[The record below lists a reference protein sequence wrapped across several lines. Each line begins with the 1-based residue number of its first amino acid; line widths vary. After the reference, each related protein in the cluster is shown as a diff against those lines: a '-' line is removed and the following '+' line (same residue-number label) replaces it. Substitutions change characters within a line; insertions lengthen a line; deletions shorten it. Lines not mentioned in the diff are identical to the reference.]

1 MAEPQS
7 QPDIQQTPAQGA
19 MAAYVMKLFKATS
32 RTRYAEE
39 SEWAVAGYFDQMKQW
54 LEEDTQSGNKL
65 RPMTKKKGGK
75 WPQPVTNLFSKT
87 IATNANSLGA
97 DIPEMQAQSDNYD
110 ARNRR
115 AAEAAEN
122 VIDAANRESGMEI
135 LNPTLARRVVL
146 WGLGCTFDT
155 IAFDHSTVE
164 VPDMAPEQAA
174 QPGTAAPAVGDG
186 SAQAEGAQGASGV
199 QGATAPQAAAGA
211 GGPGQPGAAQLA
223 PPQPQALSGGG
234 AEQAGEQGADQISD
248 SEAPQITGVQTV
260 PTARLKTYLLTP
272 FEFLLPRDAQDA
284 NLAPWQIVRWRRPL
298 GEVKENYP
306 DYADKF
312 TADDAATEL
321 AFYYLNT
328 LRSLSYQNSKTNE
341 ASEEYCTLTILWT
354 DWTSV
359 PEEVQKKIAAEW
371 QNLPSEIYEEQGF
384 TKLQAAT
391 EYGLFAVV
399 WNDVIVQW
407 AENPW
412 DGDSPLTFFPWQKD
426 CVSVYPK
433 GLSVELIP
441 LTKSLNRVDSLM
453 MRAVMSHGTQKLLW
467 PTTQTTPIPSGDPVE
482 IVQWDPQG
490 DGKVRPEYV
499 SGTPYGPVLIQ
510 LRNQIVNDFKELGF
524 TNSVAEGEMPG
535 AGTAFR
541 LAAYMGAKAE
551 ESRKTQRF
559 LFEQASE
566 IRSRKLVKMARKVWT
581 EPRKVQVSGFNNRW
595 GAIQLE
601 AADIP
606 NGGYEMNVI
615 QDSSRPKTLTEKLQ
629 ALEMAQQ
636 GGYINP
642 QDSQVREYVLDN
654 LGLQELDPADHLQ
667 YMKADR
673 DLEKLK
679 QGIQPMESPFEKWD
693 IPLRVIAE
701 YTLTEEFEDM
711 PENIRHGILMYG
723 QYLSE
728 KLQVAQGAQIG
739 AMPPPPGPGPGAPP
753 PGGPH
758 GGPPIHGLPP
768 SQLARRGGV
777 GGQPASHVL
786 GQVPGAQVSNDQVQ
800 GAAIRE
806 AADIV
811 PNSPSPT
818 A

>member
-1 MAEPQS
+1 MSEAAGTPEVK
-7 QPDIQQTPAQGA
+7 QTPAQGA
-19 MAAYVMKLFKATS
+19 ICDYVTKLYKATS

-39 SEWAVAGYFDQMKQW
+39 SEWATAGYFDQLKQW
-54 LEEDTQSGNKL
+54 LDNDSQTNKL
-65 RPMTKKKGGK
+65 RPMTKKKDQK
-75 WPQPVTNLFSKT
+75 WPMPVTNLFSKT
-87 IATNANSLGA
+87 IATNANALGA
-97 DIPEMQAQSDNYD
+97 DIPEMLALSDNYD

-146 WGLGCTFDT
+146 WGIGCTYDT

-164 VPDMAPEQAA
+164 VPEVQEDSPAPQQVGSTPQSTGDPTNIAGNVGAASPSSTQPAAA
-174 QPGTAAPAVGDG
+174 QDAEPVEASPEV
-186 SAQAEGAQGASGV
+186 QAS
-199 QGATAPQAAAGA
+199 
-211 GGPGQPGAAQLA
+211 
-223 PPQPQALSGGG
+223 
-234 AEQAGEQGADQISD
+234 
-248 SEAPQITGVQTV
+248 GVQTV

-272 FEFLLPRDAQDA
+272 FEFLLPRDSQDP

-298 GEVKENYP
+298 GEAKENYP
-306 DYADKF
+306 DFAQYFKADS
-312 TADDAATEL
+312 ADTNL

-328 LRSLSYQNSKTNE
+328 LRSLSYQNQRSNE
-341 ASEEYCTLTILWT
+341 ADEEFCTMTILWS
-354 DWTSV
+354 DWTSI
-359 PEEVQKKIAAEW
+359 PEDVQEQIAKEW
-371 QNLPSEIYEEQGF
+371 GKEPSEIYESQGY

-391 EYGLFAVV
+391 EYGLFVV
-399 WNDVIVQW
+399 TWNDMVVQW

-453 MRAVMSHGTQKLLW
+453 MRAIMSHGTQKLLW
-467 PTTQTTPIPSGDPVE
+467 PITQTTPIPSGDPVE

-490 DGKVRPEYV
+490 DGKVRPEFF

-510 LRNQIVNDFKELGF
+510 MRQQIVADFKELGF

-551 ESRKTQRF
+551 ESRKTQRY
-559 LFEQASE
+559 LWEQAHE
-566 IRSRKLVKMARKVWT
+566 IRARKIVKMARKVWT
-581 EPRKVQVSGFNNRW
+581 EPRKIQTAGFNNRY
-595 GAIQLE
+595 GAIELD

-606 NGGYEMNVI
+606 DGGYQLNVI
-615 QDSSRPKTLTEKLQ
+615 QDSSRPKTMTEKLQ
-629 ALEMAQQ
+629 VLQMAQD

-642 QDSQVREYVLDN
+642 QDSQIREYVLDT
-654 LGLQELDPADHLQ
+654 LGLDDLNPSDHLQ

-673 DLEKLK
+673 DLEKIK

-693 IPLRVIAE
+693 IPLKVFAD
-701 YTLTEEFEDM
+701 YTLTEEFEELPD
-711 PENIRHGILMYG
+711 ITRHGILMYT

-728 KLQVAQGAQIG
+728 KLQVAQGAQLG
-739 AMPPPPGPGPGAPP
+739 MPQLPPGMPPPGA
-753 PGGPH
+753 
-758 GGPPIHGLPP
+758 GGPPHAGPPHQGLPP
-768 SQLARRGGV
+768 SQQAKKGGV
-777 GGQPASHVL
+777 GGQPPSHIL
-786 GQVPGAQVSNDQVQ
+786 GQVPGAQVNNNQVE

-806 AADIV
+806 AANIV
-811 PNSPSPT
+811 PNSAGPS